1 MTLGREGGR
10 RNPEYV
16 LLLNPLDQRI
26 RDLSIRLSH
35 CLVSTVG
42 AHNGKPEE
50 IREESGEGAEIQ
62 ARRDG
67 MML

>member
-35 CLVSTVG
+35 YLVSGVG
-42 AHNGKPEE
+42 AVAADSNTLETPRKIENSPGKGQE
-50 IREESGEGAEIQ
+50 
-62 ARRDG
+62 
-67 MML
+67 